1 MAAATI
7 YESSV
12 PWNPTRPDT
21 VIISCVDGR
30 WRSQIQDFTIN
41 YLKADL
47 HADFLAVPGGIEPL
61 TLFDLVPKDFNFFR
75 RRLESLIE
83 AHGTKRIVAIAHQD
97 CAWYKERTLFPRTP
111 FPIKLDLRERQIIDL
126 KRVAAR
132 LHATFPDLTIE
143 TYFARLEGRDPE
155 RVVFEPV

>member
-1 MAAATI
+1 MAATTV

-12 PWNPTRPDT
+12 PWSPTRPDT

-30 WRSQIQDFTIN
+30 WRAQIQDFTVN
-41 YLKADL
+41 HQKADL

-97 CAWYKERTLFPRTP
+97 CAWYKAR
-111 FPIKLDLRERQIIDL
+111 KLLSLKVDLRERQIADL
-126 KRVAAR
+126 KKVAAR
-132 LHATFPDLTIE
+132 LRETLPGISVE
-143 TYFARLEGRDPE
+143 TYFARLEGKDPE

>member
-7 YESSV
+7 YESTT
-12 PWNPTRPDT
+12 PWNPERPDT

-30 WRSQIQDFTIN
+30 WRSHIQDFTVN
-41 YLKADL
+41 HLKADL

-61 TLFDLVPKDFNFFR
+61 TLFDLVPKDFNFLR
-75 RRLESLIE
+75 RRLESLVA

-97 CAWYKERTLFPRTP
+97 CAWYKEHKIFP
-111 FPIKLDLRERQIIDL
+111 FKLDLRSRQLTDL
-126 KRVAAR
+126 KRVATR
-132 LHATFPDLTIE
+132 LRETFPDMTVE
-143 TYFARLEGRDPE
+143 TYYARLTESAPE

>member
-1 MAAATI
+1 MADATI
-7 YESSV
+7 YESPT
-12 PWNPTRPDT
+12 PWDPARPDT

-30 WRSQIQDFTIN
+30 WRSQIQDFTVN

-75 RRLESLIE
+75 RRLEALVES
-83 AHGTKRIVAIAHQD
+83 HGTKRIVAIAHQD
-97 CAWYKERTLFPRTP
+97 CAWYKDKTFLGF
-111 FPIKLDLRERQIIDL
+111 KLDVRERQITDL

-132 LHATFPDLTIE
+132 LRETFPGLTVE
-143 TYFARLEGRDPE
+143 TYFARFATNDPQ

>member
-1 MAAATI
+1 VTI
-7 YESSV
+7 SASGV
-12 PWNPTRPDT
+12 PWDPKRPDT

-30 WRSQIQDFTIN
+30 WRSQIQDFTVN

-97 CAWYKERTLFPRTP
+97 CAWYKQRLFPGRV
-111 FPIKLDLRERQIIDL
+111 DLRERQMTDL
-126 KRVAAR
+126 RRVAER
-132 LHATFPDLTIE
+132 LREAFPGLTVE
-143 TYFARLEGRDPE
+143 TYFARLEGKDPE
-155 RVVFEPV
+155 RVVFDRILS

>member
-1 MAAATI
+1 MAAGHVF
-7 YESSV
+7 ESSV

-30 WRSQIQDFTIN
+30 WREHIQEFTVRR
-41 YLKADL
+41 LGADL

-75 RRLESLIE
+75 RRLESLLE

-97 CAWYKERTLFPRTP
+97 CAWYKARKFLSVK
-111 FPIKLDLRERQIIDL
+111 IDLRERQVADL
-126 KRVAAR
+126 RRVAAR
-132 LHATFPDLTIE
+132 LREAFPEIAVE
-143 TYFARLEGRDPE
+143 TYYARLEGRDPE
-155 RVVFEPV
+155 RVVFDAV

>member
-1 MAAATI
+1 MPAPTV

-30 WRSQIQDFTIN
+30 WRAQIQDFALN
-41 YLKADL
+41 HLKADL

-75 RRLESLIE
+75 RRLESLID

-97 CAWYKERTLFPRTP
+97 CAWYKTRTFLSMK
-111 FPIKLDLRERQIIDL
+111 IDLRERQIADL
-126 KRVAAR
+126 RRAAAR
-132 LHATFPDLTIE
+132 LRETLPGITVE
-143 TYFARLEGRDPE
+143 TYFARLEGKDPE
-155 RVVFEPV
+155 RVVFEAV

>member
-12 PWNPTRPDT
+12 PWNPNRPDT

-30 WRSQIQDFTIN
+30 WREQIQEFTVN
-41 YLKADL
+41 HLKADL

-75 RRLESLIE
+75 RRLESLID

-97 CAWYKERTLFPRTP
+97 CAWYKTRTFLSMK
-111 FPIKLDLRERQIIDL
+111 IDLRERQVADL
-126 KRVAAR
+126 RRVAAR
-132 LHATFPDLTIE
+132 LRETLPGVAVE
-143 TYFARLEGRDPE
+143 TYFARLEGRDPA
-155 RVVFEPV
+155 RVVFEAV

>member
-7 YESSV
+7 YESTV
-12 PWNPTRPDT
+12 PWNPKRPDT

-30 WRSQIQDFTIN
+30 WRAQIQEFTVN
-41 YLKADL
+41 FLKADL

-83 AHGTKRIVAIAHQD
+83 AHGTKRIVAIAHQE
-97 CAWYKERTLFPRTP
+97 CTWYKTHKLFA
-111 FPIKLDLRERQIIDL
+111 FKVDLRDRQIGDL

-132 LHATFPDLTIE
+132 LHETFPDLTIE
-143 TYFARLEGRDPE
+143 TYFARLEGKDPE
-155 RVVFEPV
+155 RVVFEAV

>member
-1 MAAATI
+1 MAATTI

-12 PWNPTRPDT
+12 PWNESRPDT

-30 WRSQIQDFTIN
+30 WRAQIQDFTVN
-41 YLKADL
+41 HLKADL

-83 AHGTKRIVAIAHQD
+83 VHGTKRIVAIAHQD
-97 CAWYKERTLFPRTP
+97 CSWYKARRLFG
-111 FPIKLDLRERQIIDL
+111 FKVDLRERQVTDL
-126 KRVAAR
+126 KRAAAR
-132 LHATFPDLTIE
+132 LHEAFPDLAIE
-143 TYFARLEGRDPE
+143 TYFARREGNDPQ